1 MSFQATF
8 SLYWIFLIIPLS
20 VGLAWYFYRGNP
32 WLTTQSKT
40 LQRVLPLLR
49 GCGLFFMMILLLKI
63 TLLLRQSEVERPAII
78 TLIDNSASLKRFKD
92 SASIAQRLE
101 AFKRQINQR
110 FGNQYDLY
118 YYSIGNEIKE
128 GGQILLNEEQSNH
141 ELAFKHLAEQYL
153 NRNVGAVLFASDGN
167 YNTGD
172 NPCFAAEQLS
182 LTPIITL
189 GVGDTAPKRDQL
201 IGNLYHND
209 VVFLNDIFP
218 IEVDIEAYKIKN
230 TKAEVRLINNGKIL
244 DRKTVNYGQSESSFQ
259 QLQFQVAA
267 EKTGFQA
274 YTVSIEYLNGEYS
287 KPNNSKTCYVEV
299 IDTRNSVYFISSA
312 PHPDVSAL
320 RAAAETNENYEA
332 TFATPQELVK
342 KNKKP
347 DLIVWH
353 GPNLPNDQQA
363 LDFIKKNKIPVL
375 FVIPGNVTTSTING
389 LDLFS
394 LSNQRA
400 ALDEVQ
406 GSYNTGFTAFE
417 LSEDAL
423 KAIELYPPLL
433 AKFGNIAPK
442 GNYEAFLFQ
451 KIGNTVK
458 KEPLFYFNKRAPL
471 NHGLIFGESL
481 WRWRL
486 ADYMK
491 NKNHDRFH
499 EIFSKAFTYLMV
511 KREGMGLTVQFDKRF
526 SKNDRISVN
535 ANFYNAS
542 LEPITTPKI
551 SLVLKDQHSKK
562 YVHQFSVLNNGYNLD
577 LGTIPPGKYHWKAS
591 TRFQNKEYSKEGDFL
606 VEDIS
611 LERSV
616 NAANHGVLKQLARQ
630 SGGNYYPF
638 QDYEKAL
645 DNLEKRE
652 DITSIERISTEFW
665 DLLDSWFLL
674 LLITLCFF
682 VEWFLKRY
690 FGAY

>member
-1 MSFQATF
+1 
-8 SLYWIFLIIPLS
+8 
-20 VGLAWYFYRGNP
+20 
-32 WLTTQSKT
+32 
-40 LQRVLPLLR
+40 
-49 GCGLFFMMILLLKI
+49 
-63 TLLLRQSEVERPAII
+63 
-78 TLIDNSASLKRFKD
+78 
-92 SASIAQRLE
+92 
-101 AFKRQINQR
+101 
-110 FGNQYDLY
+110 
-118 YYSIGNEIKE
+118 
-128 GGQILLNEEQSNH
+128 
-141 ELAFKHLAEQYL
+141 
-153 NRNVGAVLFASDGN
+153 
-167 YNTGD
+167 
-172 NPCFAAEQLS
+172 
-182 LTPIITL
+182 
-189 GVGDTAPKRDQL
+189 
-201 IGNLYHND
+201 
-209 VVFLNDIFP
+209 
-218 IEVDIEAYKIKN
+218 
-230 TKAEVRLINNGKIL
+230 
-244 DRKTVNYGQSESSFQ
+244 
-259 QLQFQVAA
+259 
-267 EKTGFQA
+267 
-274 YTVSIEYLNGEYS
+274 LNGEYS

-406 GSYNTGFTAFE
+406 GSYNNGFTAFE

-451 KIGNTVK
+451 KIGNTAK
-458 KEPLFYFNKRAPL
+458 KEPLFYFNKRATL

-542 LEPITTPKI
+542 LEPITTPQI

-645 DNLEKRE
+645 DNLETRE